1 MMVSMNS
8 HSTLTETIMTNSEK
22 LDYIY
27 TTLKSFQ
34 ELLPKSENV
43 VLEVDDD
50 KLHQLSARTK
60 ITLNFVT
67 ELLN

>member
-1 MMVSMNS
+1 
-8 HSTLTETIMTNSEK
+8 MTNSEK

-43 VLEVDDD
+43 VLNVDDD

-67 ELLN
+67 ELSN